1 MIQKLSKVTVAD
13 GTGVGWLQTIHIYRG
28 SWRRYAHISDYIK
41 MSVRFITKYPRKIRG
56 KRYKPIRVGFRCR
69 GMVTLLLKNKLFYD
83 RSSLRV
89 FQSSVLLLKK
99 KGAFKSKSVFGP
111 AIRNIRRKHYHENFN
126 YFI

>member
-1 MIQKLSKVTVAD
+1 
-13 GTGVGWLQTIHIYRG
+13 
-28 SWRRYAHISDYIK
+28 

-69 GMVTLLLKNKLFYD
+69 GMVTLLLKNKLFHD

-99 KGAFKSKSVFGP
+99 KGVFKSKSVFGP
-111 AIRNIRRKHYHENFN
+111 AIRNIKRKHYHEIFN
-126 YFI
+126 YFV